1 MILASVK
8 QQKQRLIKSI
18 KQRFNELKQNQYLT
32 ETQTKT
38 FTKEVENINKK
49 TLKELKTLSR
59 GLNKKNVENVT
70 KTRINYELSKAGK
83 TKVSLSSKQ
92 IQELGKKG
100 LLEKTKEYLEIPA
113 TSKRI
118 KDTQERISSG
128 KLSTYN
134 IETTLLSKR
143 TKDILTAVKNAKIKQ
158 ASLSDIQYLEE
169 IARRTGIA
177 KYIGLVEDAKSD
189 ENVMNNLKKQFEKV
203 ERNDYYN
210 DLLKSADITQYYI
223 NNEEFEQ
230 IQEENIPFLELMENK
245 KNE

>member
-1 MILASVK
+1 MILASIK

-18 KQRFNELKQNQYLT
+18 EKRFNELKQNQYLT
-32 ETQTKT
+32 ETQTKV

-49 TLKELKTLSR
+49 SLKELKTLSR
-59 GLNKKNVENVT
+59 GLSKKNVESIT
-70 KTRINYELSKAGK
+70 KSRVNYELSKAGK
-83 TKVSLSSKQ
+83 TKVSLTSKQ

-118 KDTQERISSG
+118 KDTQERIASG
-128 KLSTYN
+128 KTTTYN
-134 IETTLLSKR
+134 IETLLLSKR
-143 TKDILTAVKNAKIKQ
+143 TKDILAAVKKKKEHIS
-158 ASLSDIQYLEE
+158 SLSDIEYLEE

-189 ENVMNNLKKQFEKV
+189 KTVMDNLKKQFDKV

-210 DLLKSADITQYYI
+210 DLLKGADITQYYI
-223 NNEEFEQ
+223 NNDDFEKT
-230 IQEENIPFLELMENK
+230 QEENTPFLKAMEN
-245 KNE
+245 